1 MSECEEKKDRVIYIT
16 HKGELLLWLI
26 IILLLTFGG
35 FLFHL
40 KNMKSADDTYNIFI
54 PDVDGLI
61 VGSPVR
67 VMGIE
72 IGHVTKIK
80 PTGDEVFVKFV
91 IKNKDI
97 KLPRGT
103 EATVEF
109 SGMAGSKSLE
119 LYLPDENKYIDKD
132 TPILSANP
140 PKRLHDAFGLLNE
153 MFKTLGSIITKTS
166 IFMKDINSIQLPE
179 TGSPENLGEFLKFSN
194 KSLDESTK
202 RMQNIERKLE
212 EYGKI
217 Q

>member
-26 IILLLTFGG
+26 IILLFTFGG

-67 VMGIE
+67 MMGIE

>member
-26 IILLLTFGG
+26 IILLFTFGG

-67 VMGIE
+67 IMGIE